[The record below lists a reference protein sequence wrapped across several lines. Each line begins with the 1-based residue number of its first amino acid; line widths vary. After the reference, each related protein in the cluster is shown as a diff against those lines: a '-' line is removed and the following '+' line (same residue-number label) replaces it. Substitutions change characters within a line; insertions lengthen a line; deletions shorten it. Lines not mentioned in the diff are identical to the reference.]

1 MIIQYSKVCDFAI
14 GADGQISQ
22 TATWTLRLA
31 SASTTPSEFAEY
43 VQEWSGHVGDDFRI
57 PAANEQ
63 FYTFDTTWYVSA
75 ISTKMTE
82 ETVNDITYFSCLV
95 TLTGKERLSPTK
107 LINVNERVNQNEE
120 KVKTAKW
127 LVNGINYENF
137 ISNHDIGSSAS
148 VWAGEDFFVSNIS
161 SEAIG
166 NTGYY
171 VTLEAKLSEERLFNI
186 QRNEKIT
193 DLSDPKKP
201 KIEVTFTGKCRVPE
215 SRINAFRNVTGEY
228 VAHWAHPTT
237 DPFAKKWAE
246 EIARQC
252 AKEKSKIEDYIVW
265 SISENTISPNDYEVT
280 VVVQKKPEP
289 KEEPKVDVTKK
300 TYDVKLVEYKLTA
313 EQCGWRK
320 SSDPNKSWEKITS
333 WTPAQSC
340 PLTTTNTLP
349 EQFIDVPIKCFMVV
363 ETSYLPGPTEND
375 NNKAIGD
382 WSRGTIFTSAG
393 PQGFGNIT
401 NWLKINQEKKETIK
415 ITGTS
420 NNNGGKSVGEK
431 SYTKVVRYYQAA
443 PGTHSWNQNYF
454 STIG

>member
-43 VQEWSGHVGDDFRI
+43 VEEWSGHVGDDFRI

-82 ETVNDITYFSCLV
+82 ETVNDISYFSCLV

-166 NTGYY
+166 NSGYY

-215 SRINAFRNVTGEY
+215 SRINVFRNVTGEY
-228 VAHWAHPTT
+228 VVHWAHPTT
-237 DPFAKKWAE
+237 DPFAKKWTDT
-246 EIARQC
+246 IAQQC
-252 AKEKSKIEDYIVW
+252 AKDGSKEKDYLIW
-265 SISENTISPNDYEVT
+265 NITENTISPNDYEVT
-280 VVVQKKPEP
+280 MVVQKKPEP
-289 KEEPKVDVTKK
+289 KEEPDVKKK

-320 SSDPNKSWEKITS
+320 SSDLNKRWDKING
-333 WTPAQSC
+333 WKPEGC
-340 PLTTTNTLP
+340 PLTTTEALP
-349 EQFIDVPIKCFMVV
+349 VQFIDVPIKCLMVV
-363 ETSYLPGPTEND
+363 ETSYIPGEVEAV
-375 NNKAIGD
+375 NKDMAT
-382 WSRGTIFTSAG
+382 WSGGGSFTDAG
-393 PQGFGNIT
+393 PQGFDIS
-401 NWLKINQEKKETIK
+401 NWLKINQEKKETISK
-415 ITGTS
+415 TETDKDGKKKTIKGT
-420 NNNGGKSVGEK
+420 
-431 SYTKVVRYYQAA
+431 SYTKVIRYYQAA
-443 PGTHSWNQNYF
+443 PGTHSWNKNYF